1 MAHGASLTLLS
12 SFHSEWKKKKKKKR
26 KIPRDL
32 IGSRVSRSDRNRNR
46 QIYDFSHYHRL
57 LFPSPFSLTNSPFDQ
72 TEQKRE
78 KKKKKNLR
86 KTKHFRLTWRRTDGR
101 NFGSLFLSPWK
112 KKNICPVQGGC
123 GRVLLAESVK
133 TTHRSNSICACPSAG
148 PTFNEHKR
156 KRGEPQ
162 HTTGAS
168 CLLFSSLLL
177 DSRCAASPFI
187 SQPNSY
193 PVPSVRPSVWPL
205 WNW

>member
-1 MAHGASLTLLS
+1 MA
-12 SFHSEWKKKKKKKR
+12 
-26 KIPRDL
+26 
-32 IGSRVSRSDRNRNR
+32 
-46 QIYDFSHYHRL
+46 
-57 LFPSPFSLTNSPFDQ
+57 
-72 TEQKRE
+72 
-78 KKKKKNLR
+78 
-86 KTKHFRLTWRRTDGR
+86 TDGR

-168 CLLFSSLLL
+168 CLLFSSTRFQVCSLALHFSTEFL
-177 DSRCAASPFI
+177 SRP
-187 SQPNSY
+187 
-193 PVPSVRPSVWPL
+193 VRPSVRLTPL
-205 WNW
+205 ELVNEWGLGNEVERRRDPTLRTQSITRPLSSFSVPTTTSRLYNENSLTCEIRNKRGTSSSSLGLDRVN

>member
-1 MAHGASLTLLS
+1 MA
-12 SFHSEWKKKKKKKR
+12 
-26 KIPRDL
+26 
-32 IGSRVSRSDRNRNR
+32 
-46 QIYDFSHYHRL
+46 
-57 LFPSPFSLTNSPFDQ
+57 
-72 TEQKRE
+72 
-78 KKKKKNLR
+78 
-86 KTKHFRLTWRRTDGR
+86 TDGR

-193 PVPSVRPSVWPL
+193 PVPSVRPSDPFGIGKRMGAWKRGGTPSWSDTPDPVYNSSPFFILSTHHHQPL
-205 WNW
+205 I

>member
-12 SFHSEWKKKKKKKR
+12 SSHSEWKKKKKR

-78 KKKKKNLR
+78 KKKKKNLL
-86 KTKHFRLTWRRTDGR
+86 KTKHFRLTWRRTDGISVLS
-101 NFGSLFLSPWK
+101 FSPWK

-168 CLLFSSLLL
+168 CLLFSSTRFQVCSLALHFSTEFL
-177 DSRCAASPFI
+177 SRP
-187 SQPNSY
+187 
-193 PVPSVRPSVWPL
+193 VRPSV
-205 WNW
+205 